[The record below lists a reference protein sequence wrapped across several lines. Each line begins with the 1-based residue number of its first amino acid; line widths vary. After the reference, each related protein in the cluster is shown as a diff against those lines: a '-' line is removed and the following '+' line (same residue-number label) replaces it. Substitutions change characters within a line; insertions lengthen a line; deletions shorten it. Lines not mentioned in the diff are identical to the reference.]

1 MKFRLVAIVLLTG
14 STAFT
19 QTHKLHRKAI
29 VVDTHNDFP
38 SVSINQKHALL
49 DDLKGKTHTD
59 LKRLQQGGVD
69 VQIFSIWCDGEEP
82 QPFARANREIDSVD
96 AWINRS
102 NGVMAKAFNSSDI
115 AKAIK
120 QKKIAI
126 MTGVEGGHMMEN
138 DLDKLQTLYNRGARY
153 MTLTWNNSTP
163 WASSAADES
172 NARYTGHK
180 GLTDFGKQ
188 VVQKMNALGMLIDLS
203 HVGEQTVKDVL
214 ATTTKPVL
222 VSHSCVH
229 AICPVF
235 RNLKDDQIKAIA
247 TNGGVIHLNFFAG
260 FVDSNYLP
268 RFSALQE
275 KYKAELDGLITANPT
290 ADKDY
295 LRMQLVANHKDE
307 MASVQPSLDQ
317 LINHVDYIVQLVGI
331 NHVGLG
337 SDFDGIS
344 VAPKGLDGVEDFPL
358 ITDALLQRGYSKK
371 DIRKILGENFLRLLR
386 ANEN

>member
-1 MKFRLVAIVLLTG
+1 MVTVVLWMTAMQ
-14 STAFT
+14 AFT
-19 QTHKLHRKAI
+19 QNSQLHRKAI

-38 SVSINQKHALL
+38 SVSINQNLSLL
-49 DDLKGKTHTD
+49 SNLQGKTHTD
-59 LKRLQQGGVD
+59 LSRLQQGGVD

-82 QPFARANREIDSVD
+82 QPYARANREIDSVD
-96 AWINRS
+96 AWIKRS
-102 NGVMAKAFNSSDI
+102 NGAMIKAYNSGDI
-115 AKAIK
+115 QIAIK

-172 NARYTGHK
+172 NAGYKGHK
-180 GLTDFGKQ
+180 GLNDFGKQ

-247 TNGGVIHLNFFAG
+247 ANGGVIHLNFFAG

-268 RFSALQE
+268 RFNALQE
-275 KYKAELDGLITANPT
+275 KYKSELEALIAANPT

-295 LRMQLVANHKDE
+295 LRMQLVANHKNE
-307 MASVQPSLDQ
+307 MASVQPSLDK
-317 LINHVDYIVQLVGI
+317 LINHVDYIVKLVGV

-344 VAPKGLDGVEDFPL
+344 VAPKGLDGVQDFPL
-358 ITDALLQRGYSKK
+358 ITDALQQRGYSKK